1 MLARVAQAHAMTQG
15 RDFVNPQDI
24 QLTAPDVLGHRI
36 VLSGSL
42 SGHGYVEQM
51 LQQVA
56 VPS

>member
-24 QLTAPDVLGHRI
+24 QLTAPMLGHRI

-51 LQQVA
+51 LQQVV